1 MPKKSSVTPSETAAP
16 ETTEVSFE
24 AAYRELEQIVARLE
38 QGDLPLEQAIE
49 LHTRGQQLASLC
61 ATQLDHAELKVKK
74 LESGD

>member
-1 MPKKSSVTPSETAAP
+1 M
-16 ETTEVSFE
+16 SFE
-24 AAYRELEQIVARLE
+24 AAYRELEQIVAQLE

-61 ATQLDHAELKVKK
+61 AMQLDHAELKVKK